1 MEICFLEGYFTP
13 EHIYTRV
20 AVNRLPFL
28 IGRKSDAGLPID
40 ADTISR
46 HHAEIF
52 SCNGQLCIR
61 DLNSTNGTFLNDN
74 KITQSIPIED
84 GDIVRL
90 GDVEL
95 RIIIEHWNTAE
106 PIDQEEH
113 TYIATGN
120 VIEKMVRGAKELKEL
135 IQHKQVRCVLQPIF
149 DNQLAVVAYELLG
162 RGNHSLLP
170 ESPGAL
176 FYIAEQRGSEIA
188 LSELFLEVGLLEASK
203 YPQDC
208 YFFFNIHAKEIENIN
223 ILYRRLEKIR
233 EIYQQTKLVLEI
245 PEKAVSNI
253 QQMINI
259 KSYLHALKIGLAYD
273 DFGAGQA
280 RLLELSEASP
290 DILKF
295 DICLIHSID
304 IASQARQRMVEML
317 VSYSHDNG
325 IKVLAEGVETANEDK
340 VCRQIGVDLF
350 QGFYYGQPGERCA
363 KLSIADF

>member
-13 EHIYTRV
+13 EHIYSRV
-20 AVNRLPFL
+20 AVNHLPFL
-28 IGRKSDAGLPID
+28 IGRKIDSGLPID

-46 HHAEIF
+46 HHAEIL

-61 DLNSTNGTFLNDN
+61 DLDSTNGTFLNDK
-74 KITQSIPIED
+74 KITQSISIED

-95 RIIIEHWNTAE
+95 RIVLEHRNKATTT
-106 PIDQEEH
+106 DQQEH

-120 VIEKMVRGAKELKEL
+120 VIEKIARGAKELKEL
-135 IQHKQVRCVLQPIF
+135 IQHKQVKSVLQPIF
-149 DNQLAVVAYELLG
+149 DKHLAIVAYEILG

-170 ESPGAL
+170 ESPDAL
-176 FYIAEQRGSEIA
+176 FYIAEQRGVEIA
-188 LSELFLEVGLLEASK
+188 LSELFLEAGLIEACK

-208 YFFFNIHAKEIENIN
+208 YFFFNIHSKEIDDIN
-223 ILYRRLEKIR
+223 NLYHRLDTIR
-233 EIYQQTKLVLEI
+233 ETYSQTKLILEI

-253 QQMINI
+253 QQMSNI
-259 KSYLHALKIGLAYD
+259 KSHLHALKIGLAYD

-304 IASQARQRMVEML
+304 IASQARLRMVEML
-317 VSYSHDNG
+317 VSYSHDQG

-340 VCRQIGVDLF
+340 VCRQIGIDLL
-350 QGFYYGQPGERCA
+350 QGFYYGKP
-363 KLSIADF
+363 S